1 MRAAR
6 VPVEKGHVSL
16 HVFHL
21 ALPERR
27 RDAVAMMREVA
38 AEFVAAEES
47 ASCLRLRGVRAF
59 PGSRD
64 DALLE
69 LSGCQS
75 PFVSLGC

>member
-6 VPVEKGHVSL
+6 VPVKKSHVSL

-27 RDAVAMMREVA
+27 RDAVAMMRDVA
-38 AEFVAAEES
+38 AEFAVEGS
-47 ASCLRLRGVRAF
+47 VSLRLSGVRAF

-64 DALLE
+64 DA
-69 LSGCQS
+69 
-75 PFVSLGC
+75 F

>member
-21 ALPERR
+21 APERR
-27 RDAVAMMREVA
+27 QDAVAMMREVA
-38 AEFVAAEES
+38 AEFAAEES
-47 ASCLRLRGVRAF
+47 ASLRLGGAKTF

-64 DALLE
+64 DA
-69 LSGCQS
+69 
-75 PFVSLGC
+75 F

>member
-21 ALPERR
+21 ALQERR
-27 RDAVAMMREVA
+27 RDVVAMMREVA
-38 AEFVAAEES
+38 AEFAAAEEF
-47 ASCLRLRGVRAF
+47 ASLRLGGVRAF

-69 LSGCQS
+69 LSG
-75 PFVSLGC
+75 

>member
-27 RDAVAMMREVA
+27 RDAVDMMRKVA
-38 AEFVAAEES
+38 SEFTAKEES
-47 ASCLRLRGVRAF
+47 ASLRFCGVRAF
-59 PGSRD
+59 PGSRY
-64 DALLE
+64 DA
-69 LSGCQS
+69 
-75 PFVSLGC
+75 F

>member
-21 ALPERR
+21 ATERR
-27 RDAVAMMREVA
+27 QDVVSMMREVA
-38 AEFVAAEES
+38 AEFAAAEEF
-47 ASCLRLRGVRAF
+47 ASLRLRGVRAF

-75 PFVSLGC
+75 PL

>member
-27 RDAVAMMREVA
+27 RDAVDMMREVA
-38 AEFVAAEES
+38 AEFAAKES
-47 ASCLRLRGVRAF
+47 ASLRLSGVRAF

-69 LSGCQS
+69 QSGCQS
-75 PFVSLGC
+75 PL